1 MEDFQMKYR
10 FPVRSFFLLCLML
23 AVVALTGCSAP
34 AVSPTALAASP
45 TVPANPEVI
54 LATTTSTRDT
64 GLLDTLIPLFEA
76 QTGYKVKMVA
86 VGSGQ
91 ALEMGAAGDADVLLV
106 HSPTAEED
114 FMTQGNGKERLLVMH
129 NDFII
134 VGPASDPAGI
144 RGETVA
150 ADALSKIATTQ
161 AVFVSRG
168 DNSGTNT
175 KELGLWK
182 KVGITPEGEWY
193 VQTGQGMGDTLRIT
207 SEMEGYTLA
216 DRGTYLSLKD
226 TLALEIL
233 VEGDSALLNVYHV
246 ITINPDKF
254 SKVNYEGALAF
265 ANFIVSPDI
274 QKIIGEFGVDKYGQP
289 LFFPDAGK

>member
-1 MEDFQMKYR
+1 
-10 FPVRSFFLLCLML
+10 
-23 AVVALTGCSAP
+23 
-34 AVSPTALAASP
+34 
-45 TVPANPEVI
+45 
-54 LATTTSTRDT
+54 
-64 GLLDTLIPLFEA
+64 
-76 QTGYKVKMVA
+76 
-86 VGSGQ
+86 
-91 ALEMGAAGDADVLLV
+91 VLLV

-150 ADALSKIATTQ
+150 ADALSKIATAQ

-182 KVGITPEGEWY
+182 KVGITPEGAWY